1 MKSVDHEEEIS
12 VFVTSFR
19 YEPHGDSTLTKTSSS
34 LKPVRGQYLH
44 IWFTSTSGADLESV

>member
-44 IWFTSTSGADLESV
+44 I